1 MFDSDKCIAIIPA
14 RGGSKRV
21 KDKNISIVA
30 GRPLIEHTINIA
42 KEAKLFSQIF
52 VNSESEKI
60 LNLSLSCG
68 VNIYRRSKDLST
80 DGSSVIEVV
89 QDMIKSIPIDD
100 DAIIY
105 ILLPTSPLRTLQDLV
120 NMHKEYIKKSNK
132 TVVSVTRFDTPIQL
146 AQFVKNGK
154 LMPVFE
160 EEYSL
165 STKSTGHTEAYKFNE
180 CAVVN
185 SAKGFMSQNNLIGFN
200 STPYIMP
207 PERSI
212 TIDYPYQ
219 KDLVERMFE
228 INKQN
233 DC

>member
-105 ILLPTSPLRTLQDLV
+105 ILV
-120 NMHKEYIKKSNK
+120 
-132 TVVSVTRFDTPIQL
+132 
-146 AQFVKNGK
+146 
-154 LMPVFE
+154 
-160 EEYSL
+160 
-165 STKSTGHTEAYKFNE
+165 
-180 CAVVN
+180 
-185 SAKGFMSQNNLIGFN
+185 
-200 STPYIMP
+200 
-207 PERSI
+207 
-212 TIDYPYQ
+212 
-219 KDLVERMFE
+219 
-228 INKQN
+228 
-233 DC
+233 